1 MAADT
6 IEAVMRRDK
15 LIVATS
21 LSLLALIAWGYVL
34 RLIGM
39 MDMGGMAMPGMRMSS
54 NPSEVAM
61 FSSLQPWNIA
71 EATFAFIMWAVMMVG
86 MMTPAAAPTILIYAR
101 VHRQASLDD
110 SPLAA
115 TGYFAGGYFLA
126 WIGFSLGA
134 TLGQWLLE
142 RSTLLDVTMRVTDHV
157 FGGVVLIAAG
167 LFQLSPVKDACL
179 RQCQSPL
186 LYIQRHGGF
195 NQGRAGSLKLG
206 FDLGLYCVGCCWAL
220 MALLFVSGIMN
231 ILWIAGI
238 AVFVLAE
245 KLMPKLGIL
254 SRLAGAVL
262 IAAGIALI
270 IRPLL

>member
-1 MAADT
+1 MATDA
-6 IEAVMRRDK
+6 IEAVIRRDK
-15 LIVATS
+15 MIVAVS
-21 LSLLALIAWGYVL
+21 LTALALTAWAYMF

-54 NPSEVAM
+54 NPLEVVM
-61 FSSLQPWNIA
+61 FSSLQPWNLA
-71 EATFAFIMWAVMMVG
+71 ESTFAFIMWVVMMVG

-101 VHRQASLDD
+101 VRRQTGLDY

-126 WIGFSLGA
+126 WIAFSLVA
-134 TLGQWLLE
+134 TIGQWLLE
-142 RSTLLDVTMRVTDHV
+142 RSALLDASMRVTGHV
-157 FGGVVLIAAG
+157 FGGIVLVAAG
-167 LFQLSPVKDACL
+167 LFQLSPVKNACL

-186 LYIQRHGGF
+186 TFIQRRGGF
-195 NQGRAGSLKLG
+195 NRGRAGSLILG
-206 FDLGLYCVGCCWAL
+206 FELGLYCVGCCWAL
-220 MALLFVSGIMN
+220 MALLFVGGIMN

-254 SRLAGAVL
+254 SRLAGVALVAV
-262 IAAGIALI
+262 GIAFLVS
-270 IRPLL
+270 PLF